1 MSKEQRAR
9 GKGRGQPPFA
19 LCSSLFAL
27 RSVSITDLRFNEF
40 SSWVSA
46 MSEREDTG
54 FKITDRRKYNPDGS
68 PREET
73 EETHTVAEP
82 DAEPPSQQSSA
93 GKILSFPGEPSN
105 KQPQQPTPPPPA
117 NIPDQPQTSGPRAA
131 DKAPE
136 ISQAEQ
142 AYNQAR
148 GPASARLPEGS
159 FLSLVNM
166 LGVEAAMHLG
176 LIQTPGEEPLP
187 VDTEAA
193 RHMIDLLGVLQ
204 SKTRGNLTAEEDQLF
219 ENMLADLRMQFVA
232 VSRRR

>member
-1 MSKEQRAR
+1 
-9 GKGRGQPPFA
+9 
-19 LCSSLFAL
+19 
-27 RSVSITDLRFNEF
+27 
-40 SSWVSA
+40 

-54 FKITDRRKYNPDGS
+54 FKVTDRRKYNPDGS
-68 PREET
+68 PREAT
-73 EETHTVAEP
+73 EETRQVI
-82 DAEPPSQQSSA
+82 DRDS
-93 GKILSFPGEPSN
+93 EPSN
-105 KQPQQPTPPPPA
+105 QDSSAAKILAFPGDAATKQPPQATSPQPAVAPDEPQASAPRPA
-117 NIPDQPQTSGPRAA
+117 DETAA
-131 DKAPE
+131 
-136 ISQAEQ
+136 INQAEQ

-148 GPASARLPEGS
+148 GPNSARLPEAS

-193 RHMIDLLGVLQ
+193 RHLLDMLGVLQ
-204 SKTRGNLTAEEDQLF
+204 TKTRGNLTPEEDNLF